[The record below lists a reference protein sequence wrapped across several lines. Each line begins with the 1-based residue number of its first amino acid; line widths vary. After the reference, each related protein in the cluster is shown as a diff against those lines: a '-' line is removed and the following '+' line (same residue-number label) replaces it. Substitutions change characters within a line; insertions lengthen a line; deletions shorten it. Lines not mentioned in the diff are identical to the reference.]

1 METRINADLILDQ
14 QGLLCPMPII
24 NAESAISG
32 LKVGQ
37 IMEVLCTD
45 PGSKSDFNAWSRRRG
60 HTILSRSEE
69 GSPTVYKFYIEKG
82 G

>member
-1 METRINADLILDQ
+1 MTAQINPDLTLDQ
-14 QGLLCPMPII
+14 RGFLCPMPII
-24 NAESAISG
+24 NAENAISA
-32 LKVGQ
+32 LDDGQ

-45 PGSKSDFNAWSRRRG
+45 PGSKSDFSAWSRRRG

-69 GSPTVYKFYIEKG
+69 GSPKVYKFYIEKG

>member
-1 METRINADLILDQ
+1 MATQINADLTLDQ

-24 NAESAISG
+24 NAENAISG
-32 LKVGQ
+32 LNAGQ

-45 PGSKSDFNAWSRRRG
+45 PGSKSDFKAWSRRRG
-60 HTILSRSEE
+60 HKILSTSEE
-69 GSPTVYKFYIEKG
+69 GSPTVYQFYIEKG

>member
-1 METRINADLILDQ
+1 MTTQINADLTLDQ

-24 NAESAISG
+24 NVENAISG
-32 LKVGQ
+32 LNAGQ
-37 IMEVLCTD
+37 IIEVLCTD

-60 HTILSRSEE
+60 HTILSTSEE
-69 GSPTVYKFYIEKG
+69 GSPAVYTFYIEKG